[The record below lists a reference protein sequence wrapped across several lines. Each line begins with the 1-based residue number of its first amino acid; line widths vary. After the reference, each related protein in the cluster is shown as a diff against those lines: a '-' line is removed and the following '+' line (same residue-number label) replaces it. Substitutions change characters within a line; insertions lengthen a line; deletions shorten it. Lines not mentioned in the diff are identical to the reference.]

1 MRTVSRKCTTANLI
15 YVTAMDNVQSIA
27 FFRKES
33 ATADNANMSLNVN
46 RCTSVVSII
55 SQQIVAKTTTGYF
68 INIAINK

>member
-1 MRTVSRKCTTANLI
+1 
-15 YVTAMDNVQSIA
+15 MDNVQSIA